1 MKDLHPASSQD
12 NGLDDAQRPDR
23 LGGETNIFFL
33 LNLEGENTDQTGIVL
48 WFGLDFQRIQGIH

>member
-1 MKDLHPASSQD
+1 LHPASSQD